1 MTALGIGLLIGVE
14 RERRKG
20 TGPARAPAGIR
31 TFTIAALSG
40 AISITIGGGMLLA
53 VVVAG
58 TIVLTAIGYAR
69 AHEDDPGLTGE
80 LALILTVLLGAL
92 AMQQP
97 VMAGGL
103 AVTVAILL
111 ALRVPLHSFVRGSL
125 TETEIKDAL
134 IFAAATVVILPLLP
148 DQPIGPYG
156 ALNLRTLWIVV
167 ILMMAISAAGYIAVR
182 LLGARFGLPLTG
194 YASGFISSTATIGAM
209 GAQAARHPE
218 VLSVAVAGAVLSTVA
233 TVVQLALMVAAVSPA
248 TLAALAAPLTCAGI
262 AALAYGA
269 LFTLHALRSK
279 DAAAPPRGRA
289 FSLSSALTFAA
300 ILAAILLA
308 SAALRDWFGT
318 SGVLIASAVSGFA
331 DAQAQAVS
339 VASLV
344 SAGHM
349 TTAEAVIPILAGFTT
364 NTVSKIIFAATNGGR
379 AFALR
384 VIPGVVIVAAAAW
397 AGTLWGMV

>member
-167 ILMMAISAAGYIAVR
+167 ILMMAISAAG
-182 LLGARFGLPLTG
+182 
-194 YASGFISSTATIGAM
+194 
-209 GAQAARHPE
+209 
-218 VLSVAVAGAVLSTVA
+218 
-233 TVVQLALMVAAVSPA
+233 
-248 TLAALAAPLTCAGI
+248 
-262 AALAYGA
+262 
-269 LFTLHALRSK
+269 
-279 DAAAPPRGRA
+279 
-289 FSLSSALTFAA
+289 
-300 ILAAILLA
+300 
-308 SAALRDWFGT
+308 
-318 SGVLIASAVSGFA
+318 
-331 DAQAQAVS
+331 
-339 VASLV
+339 
-344 SAGHM
+344 
-349 TTAEAVIPILAGFTT
+349 
-364 NTVSKIIFAATNGGR
+364 
-379 AFALR
+379 
-384 VIPGVVIVAAAAW
+384 
-397 AGTLWGMV
+397 